1 MAATA
6 VNRPDEPAAQS
17 LWPKHFCLQSR
28 RNHSALSEA
37 MHSDIIQTVTS
48 SEESIVLFEMSD
60 PRGKTVATS
69 RHPQELA
76 AKSAQALVQAMGT
89 IQALANRTSET
100 LAKLPQPPAT
110 CEVEFGIKMDAQAG
124 ALVSNSPEA
133 SNLRIKFVWS
143 PQSSAPAAE

>member
-1 MAATA
+1 
-6 VNRPDEPAAQS
+6 
-17 LWPKHFCLQSR
+17 
-28 RNHSALSEA
+28 

-143 PQSSAPAAE
+143 PQSSAPKADLV